1 MNSSK
6 NFHIARIYLGAIPFV
21 VGSILM
27 MIGYEKILYL
37 GKIEWIIGSYGL
49 VICSFIS
56 GAHWGQFI
64 QGVGS
69 ININLPLSSNSI
81 VLVAWFFF
89 LILSPE
95 YFFYILIALFFILLG
110 IDYQLFKLARIS
122 LNYFKSRAIVTTAV
136 NFALLASAIATDLQ

>member
-1 MNSSK
+1 M
-6 NFHIARIYLGAIPFV
+6 
-21 VGSILM
+21 
-27 MIGYEKILYL
+27 
-37 GKIEWIIGSYGL
+37 
-49 VICSFIS
+49 
-56 GAHWGQFI
+56 
-64 QGVGS
+64 GS

-95 YFFYILIALFFILLG
+95 YFFYILIALFIILLG

-122 LNYFKSRAIVTTAV
+122 LKYFKSSAIVTTAV